1 MNVFNKP
8 IRIAKRNEDLIILS
22 VPQIDL
28 KMEVNNNVWEFV
40 SFLMKEEK
48 FDLSK
53 VEVYTE
59 KNNITNQEDYIQFY
73 KELVNLGVILH
84 EDSKVQTD

>member
-1 MNVFNKP
+1 M
-8 IRIAKRNEDLIILS
+8 
-22 VPQIDL
+22 PQIDL